1 MLIFEKLRDEFA
13 TKVKRKATALQD
25 IRQVVEDKLAKMIA
39 NNPQR
44 MNYYKKYMEIIADYN
59 REKDRVTI
67 EETFAKL
74 IDLVKNLDVEQRRA
88 VQEGLSEHE
97 LALFDLLKKDR
108 LTKADRESVKQA
120 SRTLLNS
127 VSKLIA
133 PLERWTEKEQTQAE
147 VEVFI
152 LDNLYRFLP
161 RRRFQKRKSR

>member
-1 MLIFEKLRDEFA
+1 
-13 TKVKRKATALQD
+13 
-25 IRQVVEDKLAKMIA
+25 
-39 NNPQR
+39 

-88 VQEGLSEHE
+88 VQEGLSEH
-97 LALFDLLKKDR
+97 DLRFRPANKDR

-152 LDNLYRFLP
+152 LHNLYRLLP